1 MRDFKIYISIATV
14 LLVIYLVAQ
23 YNKPS
28 PVNWEPTLYYQDK
41 VPYGTYILHNE
52 LQHFFPGATVTNT
65 NQDLYDLF
73 HTSNATNSNYLILS
87 KSLNI
92 GKYDYK
98 ELVAYIEKGNSVLIS
113 TLNWRGRFADTLDIS
128 SGVEL
133 KKKEQKLNFT
143 NSTLKEP
150 QSYQYDKDV
159 TGEYFSS
166 FDTAQAV
173 VLAKNENGHATLLN
187 FKYGKGN
194 LYLCANPLIFTNY
207 ALLTDRGD
215 DYAAKVLSYLPKSQ
229 TIYWDEYQNGDIP
242 EDISPMRVFFN
253 HPALSWAYYIGLFGM
268 VVFILYEMKR
278 RQRII
283 PIIEP
288 LKNSTVEFANVVGQ
302 VYYEQRNNMNIA
314 QKMIIFF
321 YEHLRTKYYLKTNP
335 LDNEFIERL
344 SQKTGIEL
352 SFARELIGHI
362 KYVLVQHQVGD
373 HELIRLN
380 QLIEQF
386 YKKTR

>member
-1 MRDFKIYISIATV
+1 MRDFKIYLSIATV

-28 PVNWEPTLYYQDK
+28 PINWQPTLYYQDK
-41 VPYGTYILHNE
+41 IPYGTYILHSE
-52 LQHFFPGATVTNT
+52 LTHFFPGATITNT
-65 NQDLYDLF
+65 KEDLYDLF
-73 HTSNATNSNYLILS
+73 HNSNDSTSNYLILS
-87 KSLNI
+87 KSINI

-98 ELVAYIEKGNSVLIS
+98 ELVAYIKKGNSVLIS
-113 TLNWRGRFADTLDIS
+113 TLTWTGKFADTLDIS
-128 SGVEL
+128 TAVERE
-133 KKKEQKLNFT
+133 KNNQKLNFT
-143 NSTLKEP
+143 NTKLNEA
-150 QSYQYDKDV
+150 QSYEYDKDI

-166 FDTAQAV
+166 FDTARAV
-173 VLAKNENGHATLLN
+173 VLGKNENGHATLLS

-194 LYLCANPLIFTNY
+194 LILCANPLIFSNY
-207 ALLTDRGD
+207 ALLNNRGD
-215 DYAAKVLSYLPKSQ
+215 DYVAKVLSYLPKSQ
-229 TIYWDEYQNGDIP
+229 AIYWDEYQNGDIP
-242 EDISPMRVFFN
+242 EDESPMRVFFN
-253 HPALSWAYYIGLFGM
+253 HPALSWAYYLSLAGM
-268 VVFILYEMKR
+268 VIFILYEMKR

-288 LKNSTVEFANVVGQ
+288 LKNSTVEFAGVVGQ

-344 SQKTGIEL
+344 SQKTGIEV
-352 SFARELIGHI
+352 SFANELIGHI

-380 QLIEQF
+380 HLIEQF

>member
-1 MRDFKIYISIATV
+1 MRDFKIYLTIATA

-28 PVNWEPTLYYQDK
+28 PINWRPTLYYQDK
-41 VPYGTYILHNE
+41 IPFGTYILHNE
-52 LQHFFPGATVTNT
+52 LPHFFPGATVTNT
-65 NQDLYDLF
+65 NQNLYDLF
-73 HTSNATNSNYLILS
+73 HKSNNTGGNYLIVA
-87 KSLNI
+87 KSVNI
-92 GKYDYK
+92 SKYDFK
-98 ELVAYIEKGNSVLIS
+98 ELVAYVEKGNSVLIS
-113 TLNWRGRFADTLDIS
+113 ALGWGGKLADTLDIS
-128 SGVEL
+128 TGVEL
-133 KKKEQKLNFT
+133 KKKDEKVNFT
-143 NSTLKEP
+143 HTKLKELK
-150 QSYQYDKDV
+150 SYQYDKDI
-159 TGEYFSS
+159 TSEYFSR
-166 FDTAQAV
+166 FDTAHAV
-173 VLAKNENGHATLLN
+173 VLSENEKGHATLLKL
-187 FKYGKGN
+187 KYGKGT

-207 ALLTDRGD
+207 ALLSNRGD
-215 DYAAKVLSYLPKSQ
+215 EYAAKVLSYLPKSQ
-229 TIYWDEYQNGDIP
+229 SIYWDEYQNGDIP
-242 EDISPMRVFFN
+242 EDTSPMRVFFS
-253 HPALSWAYYIGLFGM
+253 HPALSWAYYISLFGM
-268 VVFILYEMKR
+268 VVFVLYEMKR

-283 PIIEP
+283 PIVEP
-288 LKNSTVEFANVVGQ
+288 LKNSTVEFASIVGQ

-335 LDNEFIERL
+335 LDAEFVERL

-352 SFARELIGHI
+352 SFAQELIGHI

>member
-1 MRDFKIYISIATV
+1 MRDFKIYISIATL
-14 LLVIYLVAQ
+14 LLVVYLVAQ

-28 PVNWEPTLYYQDK
+28 AINWQPTLYYQDK
-41 VPYGTYILHNE
+41 IPYGTYILHNE
-52 LQHFFPGATVTNT
+52 LRHFFPGATVTNT

-73 HTSNATNSNYLILS
+73 HKSNNTNSNYLILS
-87 KSLNI
+87 KSVKI
-92 GKYDYK
+92 SKYDHK
-98 ELVAYIEKGNSVLIS
+98 ELVAYIERGNSVLIS
-113 TLNWRGRFADTLDIS
+113 TLEWGGKFADTLDLS
-128 SGVEL
+128 TGVEL

-143 NSTLKEP
+143 NGKLKEP
-150 QSYQYDKDV
+150 QSYRYDKDI

-166 FDTAQAV
+166 FDTAHAV
-173 VLAKNENGHATLLN
+173 VLSKNEKGHATLLS
-187 FKYGKGN
+187 FKYGKGT
-194 LYLCANPLIFTNY
+194 LYLCANPLIFSNY
-207 ALLTDRGD
+207 ALLSDRGD
-215 DYAAKVLSYLPKSQ
+215 DYAAKVLSYLPKSRA
-229 TIYWDEYQNGDIP
+229 IYWDEYQNGDIP
-242 EDISPMRVFFN
+242 EDTSPMRVFFN
-253 HPALSWAYYIGLFGM
+253 DPSLSWAYYISLFGM
-268 VVFILYEMKR
+268 VVFVLYEMKR

-302 VYYEQRNNMNIA
+302 VYYEQHNNMNIA

-352 SFARELIGHI
+352 SFAQELIGHI

>member
-1 MRDFKIYISIATV
+1 MRDFKIYISIATL
-14 LLVIYLVAQ
+14 LLVVYLVAQ

-28 PVNWEPTLYYQDK
+28 AINWQPTLYYQDK
-41 VPYGTYILHNE
+41 IPYGTYILHNE
-52 LQHFFPGATVTNT
+52 LPHFFPGATVTNT

-73 HTSNATNSNYLILS
+73 HKSNNSNSNYLILS
-87 KSLNI
+87 KSVKI
-92 GKYDYK
+92 SKYDYK
-98 ELVAYIEKGNSVLIS
+98 ELVAYIERGNSVLIS
-113 TLNWRGRFADTLDIS
+113 TLEWGGKFADTLDLS
-128 SGVEL
+128 TGVEL

-143 NSTLKEP
+143 NGKLKEP
-150 QSYQYDKDV
+150 QSYRYDKDI

-166 FDTAQAV
+166 FDTAHAV
-173 VLAKNENGHATLLN
+173 VLSKNEKGHATLLC
-187 FKYGKGN
+187 FKYGKGT
-194 LYLCANPLIFTNY
+194 LYLCANPLIFSNY
-207 ALLTDRGD
+207 ALLSDRGD

-229 TIYWDEYQNGDIP
+229 AIYWDEYQNGDIP
-242 EDISPMRVFFN
+242 EDTSPMRVFFN
-253 HPALSWAYYIGLFGM
+253 DPSLSWAYYISLFGM
-268 VVFILYEMKR
+268 VVFVLYEMKR

-344 SQKTGIEL
+344 SQKTGIEH
-352 SFARELIGHI
+352 SFAQELIGHI

>member
-1 MRDFKIYISIATV
+1 MRDFKIYISIATA

-23 YNKPS
+23 YNKPA
-28 PVNWEPTLYYQDK
+28 PINWQPTLYYQDK
-41 VPYGTYILHNE
+41 IPYGTYILHNE
-52 LQHFFPGATVTNT
+52 LQNFFPGATVTNT

-73 HTSNATNSNYLILS
+73 HTSNTINSNYLIIS
-87 KSLNI
+87 RSINI

-98 ELVAYIEKGNSVLIS
+98 ELVAYIEKGNSILIS
-113 TLNWRGRFADTLDIS
+113 TLDWGGKLADTLDIS
-128 SGVEL
+128 TAVERE
-133 KKKEQKLNFT
+133 KNDQKLNFT
-143 NSTLKEP
+143 NTKLKGQ
-150 QSYQYDKDV
+150 QSYQYDKDI
-159 TGEYFSS
+159 TDKYFYS
-166 FDTAQAV
+166 FDTVHAV
-173 VLAKNENGHATLLN
+173 VLCKNKNGRATLLS
-187 FKYGKGN
+187 FKYGNGN
-194 LYLCANPLIFTNY
+194 LILCANPLIFSNY
-207 ALLTDRGD
+207 ALLSNHGD

-229 TIYWDEYQNGDIP
+229 AIYWDEYQNGDIQ
-242 EDISPMRVFFN
+242 EDESPMRVFFN
-253 HPALSWAYYIGLFGM
+253 HSALSWAYYISLWGM
-268 VVFILYEMKR
+268 VIFILYEMKR

-288 LKNSTVEFANVVGQ
+288 LKNSTVEFVNVVGQ

-335 LDNEFIERL
+335 LDAEFVERL
-344 SQKTGIEL
+344 SQKTGIEF
-352 SFARELIGHI
+352 SFAQELIGHI
-362 KYVLVQHQVGD
+362 KYVLVQHEVGD

>member
-1 MRDFKIYISIATV
+1 
-14 LLVIYLVAQ
+14 
-23 YNKPS
+23 
-28 PVNWEPTLYYQDK
+28 
-41 VPYGTYILHNE
+41 
-52 LQHFFPGATVTNT
+52 
-65 NQDLYDLF
+65 
-73 HTSNATNSNYLILS
+73 
-87 KSLNI
+87 
-92 GKYDYK
+92 
-98 ELVAYIEKGNSVLIS
+98 
-113 TLNWRGRFADTLDIS
+113 
-128 SGVEL
+128 
-133 KKKEQKLNFT
+133 
-143 NSTLKEP
+143 
-150 QSYQYDKDV
+150 
-159 TGEYFSS
+159 
-166 FDTAQAV
+166 
-173 VLAKNENGHATLLN
+173 
-187 FKYGKGN
+187 
-194 LYLCANPLIFTNY
+194 
-207 ALLTDRGD
+207 
-215 DYAAKVLSYLPKSQ
+215 
-229 TIYWDEYQNGDIP
+229 
-242 EDISPMRVFFN
+242 
-253 HPALSWAYYIGLFGM
+253 
-268 VVFILYEMKR
+268 MKR

>member
-28 PVNWEPTLYYQDK
+28 PINWQATLYYQDK
-41 VPYGTYILHNE
+41 APFGTYILHKE
-52 LQHFFPGATVTNT
+52 LQRFFPGGTVTNT
-65 NQDLYDLF
+65 NKDLYDLF
-73 HTSNATNSNYLILS
+73 HNSNNTNSNYLIVS
-87 KSLNI
+87 KSINI

-98 ELVAYIEKGNSVLIS
+98 ALKAYVEKGNSILIS
-113 TLNWRGRFADTLDIS
+113 TLGWDGKFADTLKITT
-128 SGVEL
+128 GVEL
-133 KKKEQKLNFT
+133 KKKDEKLNFT
-143 NSTLKEP
+143 NEKLKD
-150 QSYQYDKDV
+150 QQNYQYDKDI
-159 TGEYFSS
+159 TGGYFSS
-166 FDTAQAV
+166 FDTARAV
-173 VLAKNENGHATLLN
+173 ILGKNENNHATLLS
-187 FKYGKGN
+187 FKYGKGT
-194 LYLCANPLIFTNY
+194 LYLCANPLIFSNY
-207 ALLTDRGD
+207 ALLSDRGD

-229 TIYWDEYQNGDIP
+229 AIYWDEYQNGDIP
-242 EDISPMRVFFN
+242 EDASPLRVFFN
-253 HPALSWAYYIGLFGM
+253 NPALSWAYYLSLAGM
-268 VVFILYEMKR
+268 VIFILYEMKR

-302 VYYEQRNNMNIA
+302 VYYEQRNNMNIS
-314 QKMIIFF
+314 QKMIVFF

-335 LDNEFIERL
+335 LDSEFVERL
-344 SQKTGIEL
+344 SQKAGIEF
-352 SFARELIGHI
+352 SFAQELIGHI
-362 KYVLVQHQVGD
+362 KYVLVQHEVGD

>member
-1 MRDFKIYISIATV
+1 MRDFKIYLSIATF

-28 PVNWEPTLYYQDK
+28 PINWQPTLYYQDK
-41 VPYGTYILHNE
+41 IPYGTYILHNE
-52 LQHFFPGATVTNT
+52 LTHLFPGATVTNT

-73 HTSNATNSNYLILS
+73 HNSSNTNSNYLILS
-87 KSLNI
+87 RSLNI

-98 ELVAYIEKGNSVLIS
+98 ELVAYIEKGNSALIS
-113 TLNWRGRFADTLDIS
+113 TLGWGGKLADTLDIS
-128 SGVEL
+128 TGVEL
-133 KKKEQKLNFT
+133 KRKEAKVNFT
-143 NSTLKEP
+143 NANLKGQ
-150 QSYQYDKDV
+150 QSYRYDKDI

-166 FDTAQAV
+166 FDTAHAI
-173 VLAKNENGHATLLN
+173 VLAKNENGHATVLSY
-187 FKYGKGN
+187 KYGKGN

-207 ALLTDRGD
+207 ALLSDRGD

-229 TIYWDEYQNGDIP
+229 AIYWDEYQNGDIP
-242 EDISPMRVFFN
+242 EDQSPMRVFFN
-253 HPALSWAYYIGLFGM
+253 HPALSWAYYISLFGM

-288 LKNSTVEFANVVGQ
+288 VKNSTVEFANVVGQ

-344 SQKTGIEL
+344 SQKTGIEP
-352 SFARELIGHI
+352 SFAQELIGHI